1 MRLNLNKTSLK
12 NKLLKNNLIIFL
24 IYLVYSFI
32 LIYLIGTLCFSFV
45 NFELSR
51 NIFDINRWHEMIRF
65 MFLFLWI
72 VLTCLLFSENKKWNF

>member
-12 NKLLKNNLIIFL
+12 NMLMKNNLIIFL
-24 IYLVYSFI
+24 ICFVIAFSE
-32 LIYLIGTLCFSFV
+32 IYLIGTFCFSFV

-51 NIFDINRWHEMIRF
+51 DIFDINRWHEMIRF

-72 VLTCLLFSENKKWNF
+72 VLTCLLFSENKK